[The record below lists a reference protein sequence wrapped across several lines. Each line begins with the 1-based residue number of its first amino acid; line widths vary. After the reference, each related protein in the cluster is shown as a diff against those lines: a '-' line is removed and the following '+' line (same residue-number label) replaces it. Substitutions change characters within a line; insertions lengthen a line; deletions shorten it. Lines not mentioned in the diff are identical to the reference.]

1 MGIDY
6 ITNDSAKLPDFYSE
20 NDVCKFP
27 EIEILNYNFI
37 QTTDSCP
44 EQYEVFDKDG
54 DHVCYVRLRWGC
66 LTAEFPD
73 LGGILI
79 YKAKIGD
86 GLTGC
91 FESNEQRIAELKN
104 IANRLDKELVRL
116 GDFKTVNNGDY
127 FEVAKSRL

>member
-1 MGIDY
+1 M
-6 ITNDSAKLPDFYSE
+6 T
-20 NDVCKFP
+20 
-27 EIEILNYNFI
+27 IEILNYNFI
-37 QTTDSCP
+37 QTTGSCP

-79 YKAKIGD
+79 YDAKIGD

>member
-1 MGIDY
+1 MIVLLISERSSAVKNLLKKVEVY
-6 ITNDSAKLPDFYSE
+6 ILT
-20 NDVCKFP
+20 
-27 EIEILNYNFI
+27 IEILNYIFMK
-37 QTTDSCP
+37 TTDSCP

-79 YKAKIGD
+79 YEAKIGD

>member
-1 MGIDY
+1 M
-6 ITNDSAKLPDFYSE
+6 N
-20 NDVCKFP
+20 
-27 EIEILNYNFI
+27 IEILNYIFI
-37 QTTDSCP
+37 QTTESCP

-79 YKAKIGD
+79 YEAKIGD

-104 IANRLDKELVRL
+104 IANRLDRELVRL
-116 GDFKTVNNGDY
+116 GDFKTVKNGDY
-127 FEVAKSRL
+127 LEVAKSRL

>member
-1 MGIDY
+1 MIVLLISERSSAVKNLLKKVEVY
-6 ITNDSAKLPDFYSE
+6 ILT
-20 NDVCKFP
+20 
-27 EIEILNYNFI
+27 IEILNYIFMK
-37 QTTDSCP
+37 TTDSCP
-44 EQYEVFDKDG
+44 EQYEVFNKDG

-79 YKAKIGD
+79 YEAKIGD

-127 FEVAKSRL
+127 FEIAKSRL

>member
-1 MGIDY
+1 M
-6 ITNDSAKLPDFYSE
+6 T
-20 NDVCKFP
+20 
-27 EIEILNYNFI
+27 IEILNYNFI

-66 LTAEFPD
+66 LTD

-79 YKAKIGD
+79 YEANIGD

-104 IANRLDKELVRL
+104 IANRLDRELVRL
-116 GDFKTVNNGDY
+116 GDFKTVKNVDY